1 MTPAKDPADG
11 PDVGTAPESDAEPSA
26 ESAPESGAESNVESG
41 EESNV
46 ESGAEPSAEA
56 AHGRGGQRVHE
67 RDDRSAPE
75 PGGQRV
81 TRSSVS
87 PDRIGPLL
95 PARAAEDDPASWGDR
110 GDDDDERL
118 RADVPP
124 HHGA

>member
-1 MTPAKDPADG
+1 MTPAKYPADG
-11 PDVGTAPESDAEPSA
+11 PDDGT
-26 ESAPESGAESNVESG
+26 APESGAEFAESSVESG
-41 EESNV
+41 AESSV
-46 ESGAEPSAEA
+46 ESGAEPAD
-56 AHGRGGQRVHE
+56 GLGGQRVHE
-67 RDDRSAPE
+67 RDDRSDPE